1 MLTVPSDS
9 AARARALDPDSSFLV
24 QAPAGSGKTE
34 LLTDR
39 ILALLARVQRPEE
52 IVAITFTRKAAAEM
66 HARVLEKLAAAH
78 QERPSEPYRVRSWE
92 LARAAMQRNQ
102 EQQWDLLAYP
112 ARLSIRTIDSLCAH
126 LVRAMP
132 WITGL
137 GGVPAITDK
146 AQEHYEAAA
155 WATLEMAESVP
166 SVARFLEHMDVNL
179 LQAQALLASM
189 LASRDQWLPAVGQGG
204 DVAFLQDSLR
214 EVVEQQLQQLSDALP
229 PGWAQTLAPVACF
242 AASNLEAGDVLALAD
257 WQGDPLA
264 PVMEDVPRWRGLA
277 ALLLTETGS
286 LRKSLTVRNGFPP
299 KTAQKEILTEW
310 LGNCLGTEPWIARL
324 ASARLL
330 PEQYSAQQQEVLANL
345 IQVLWLAAAQLKL
358 RFAEKAEVDFTEI
371 AQRALQAL
379 GDADEPGELL
389 LRMDRSIRHLLVD
402 EFQDTSQSQ
411 VQLLERL
418 TSGWEPGDGRSLFL
432 VGDPMQSIY
441 RFRKAE
447 VGLFL
452 QVWQARRL
460 GEVEL
465 EPLNLSNNFRSHPR
479 LVEWVNQVGAQLFPA
494 RPDPD
499 LGMVTYEHST
509 AFKPDI
515 PEWAVHFHPC
525 WHFRVARGED
535 AMPSQQAAQERAVQ
549 EAVQCAAQALERYQD
564 SEHPVAILV
573 RARSHLHGLVRKL
586 GEQGIPCR
594 AVELE
599 PLQQRPV
606 VADLV
611 QLVRALAHPA
621 DRLAWL
627 SVLRSPLI
635 GLRLESLH
643 RLCALYPT
651 QTLAEL
657 SSGLSARP
665 VMHGELQQAQ
675 AQTGRQELPS
685 DGGNA
690 VTARPE
696 RFSHPSRFQDWDADE
711 RARLLFACQILLDRG
726 NRSGLMP
733 FAAWVQECW
742 TRLGGPQVYPS
753 LADQADAEQVL
764 RLLEELCP
772 YGPPDQQQFQARVES
787 LYATPQGTGKA
798 VEVMTIH
805 KSKGLEFETVILFG
819 LHKQSANDSEP
830 LIRLE
835 HSADRLILGP
845 ISHKGSEQRDPVS
858 QFLAARE
865 RIRAE
870 QESHRLLYVALTRAR
885 QELHLFGELSITQ
898 DKGLREP
905 DGRSLLSRLW
915 PVLQQPQAPVWQ
927 AEQGS
932 QHEEPGQGPAA
943 LLQRVVSLP
952 AAPPEQLQTAS
963 SSYQSW
969 QWSLDT
975 THEKAIGTVA
985 HDWLEKLGREG
996 LDPWPVERLQQ
1007 SRTVMRRQL
1016 LRAGVPSTYLDDAAQ
1031 SLFEAIIATVQTE
1044 RGRWLLGVSR
1054 AYREWSLLD
1063 VSGRVSIIDLAISQE
1078 DHWLVVDYKTGRP
1091 AEHESL
1097 DDFKARMLDRYAPQ
1111 LQRYC
1116 EQVQALDGRPA
1127 QAALYFPRADLWLP
1141 Y

>member
-242 AASNLEAGDVLALAD
+242 AASNLEAGDVLALAN

-657 SSGLSARP
+657 SSGLSASP

-675 AQTGRQELPS
+675 AQTGRQELSS

-696 RFSHPSRFQDWDADE
+696 RFSHPSRFQDWDAGE

>member
-1 MLTVPSDS
+1 MLTAPSDS
-9 AARARALDPDSSFLV
+9 PARARALDPESSFLV

-66 HARVLEKLAAAH
+66 HARVLEKLAAAD
-78 QERPSEPYRVRSWE
+78 QERPAEPYRVRSWE

-179 LQAQALLASM
+179 LQAQALLAGM

-204 DVAFLQDSLR
+204 DVALLQDSLR
-214 EVVEQQLQQLSDALP
+214 EVVEQQLQQLSDCLP
-229 PGWAQTLAPVACF
+229 PGWARTLAPLACF
-242 AASNLEAGDVLALAD
+242 AASNLESGDVLALAD
-257 WQGDPLA
+257 WQGDNLA
-264 PVMEDVPRWRGLA
+264 PVMDDLPRWRGLA
-277 ALLLTETGS
+277 ALLLTDKGD

-299 KTAQKEILTEW
+299 KTAQKEMLTEW
-310 LGNCLGTEPWIARL
+310 LGNFLGMEPWISRL

-330 PEQYSAQQQEVLANL
+330 PAQYSEQQQEVLSNL

-418 TSGWEPGDGRSLFL
+418 TSGWEPDDGRSLFL

-452 QVWQARRL
+452 QVWQARCL

-479 LVEWVNQVGAQLFPA
+479 LVEWVNKVGAQLFPA
-494 RPDPD
+494 QPDPD

-515 PEWAVHFHPC
+515 PEWAVQFHPS

-535 AMPSQQAAQERAVQ
+535 AVPSQQAAQERAVE
-549 EAVQCAAQALERYQD
+549 EAVQCAAQALERYQE

-635 GLRLESLH
+635 GLRLDSLH
-643 RLCALYPT
+643 RLCALHPT

-657 SSGLSARP
+657 T
-665 VMHGELQQAQ
+665 H
-675 AQTGRQELPS
+675 
-685 DGGNA
+685 N
-690 VTARPE
+690 
-696 RFSHPSRFQDWDADE
+696 QDFEDWEPNE

-733 FAAWVQECW
+733 FAGWVQECW
-742 TRLGGPQVYPS
+742 TRLGGSQVYPS

-772 YGPPDQQQFQARVES
+772 YGPPDQQQLQARVES

-819 LHKQSANDSEP
+819 LHKQSAADSEP

-835 HSADRLILGP
+835 HSAERLILGP

-885 QELHLFGELSITQ
+885 QELHLFAELSITQ
-898 DKGLREP
+898 DKGLRDP
-905 DGRSLLSRLW
+905 DGRSLLSRVW
-915 PVLQQPQAPVWQ
+915 PVLVQPEAPVWQ
-927 AEQGS
+927 AEQGVL
-932 QHEEPGQGPAA
+932 QENAGQSSAA
-943 LLQRVVSLP
+943 LLQRVLSLP
-952 AAPPEQLQTAS
+952 AAPPEQLQAATS
-963 SSYQSW
+963 QYQSW

-996 LDPWPVERLQQ
+996 LEQWPVERLQQ
-1007 SRTVMRRQL
+1007 GRSVMRRQL
-1016 LRAGVPSTYLDDAAQ
+1016 LRAGVPANYLDEAAQ
-1031 SLFEAIIATVQTE
+1031 SLFEAIAATVQTE
-1044 RGRWLLGVSR
+1044 RGRWLLGVTR

-1091 AEHESL
+1091 AEHESQ
-1097 DDFKARMLDRYAPQ
+1097 DDFAARMLLRYAPQ

>member
-657 SSGLSARP
+657 SSGLSASP

-819 LHKQSANDSEP
+819 LHKQSANDAEP

>member
-1 MLTVPSDS
+1 MD
-9 AARARALDPDSSFLV
+9 
-24 QAPAGSGKTE
+24 
-34 LLTDR
+34 
-39 ILALLARVQRPEE
+39 
-52 IVAITFTRKAAAEM
+52 
-66 HARVLEKLAAAH
+66 
-78 QERPSEPYRVRSWE
+78 
-92 LARAAMQRNQ
+92 
-102 EQQWDLLAYP
+102 DL
-112 ARLSIRTIDSLCAH
+112 
-126 LVRAMP
+126 
-132 WITGL
+132 
-137 GGVPAITDK
+137 
-146 AQEHYEAAA
+146 
-155 WATLEMAESVP
+155 
-166 SVARFLEHMDVNL
+166 
-179 LQAQALLASM
+179 
-189 LASRDQWLPAVGQGG
+189 
-204 DVAFLQDSLR
+204 
-214 EVVEQQLQQLSDALP
+214 
-229 PGWAQTLAPVACF
+229 
-242 AASNLEAGDVLALAD
+242 
-257 WQGDPLA
+257 
-264 PVMEDVPRWRGLA
+264 PRWRGLA
-277 ALLLTETGS
+277 ALLLTDKGD

-310 LGNCLGTEPWIARL
+310 LSNCLGAEPWIARL

-330 PEQYSAQQQEVLANL
+330 PEQYSPQQQEVLSNL

-479 LVEWVNQVGAQLFPA
+479 LVEWVNKVGAQLFPA

-515 PEWAVHFHPC
+515 PEWAVHFHPS

-535 AMPSQQAAQERAVQ
+535 AVPSQQAAQERAVQ

-643 RLCALYPT
+643 RLCALHPT

-657 SSGLSARP
+657 T
-665 VMHGELQQAQ
+665 QN
-675 AQTGRQELPS
+675 QE
-685 DGGNA
+685 
-690 VTARPE
+690 
-696 RFSHPSRFQDWDADE
+696 FQDWDPDE
-711 RARLLFACQILLDRG
+711 RARLLFACQILLDRR

-742 TRLGGPQVYPS
+742 TRLGGPRVYPS

-772 YGPPDQQQFQARVES
+772 YGPPDQQQLQARVES

-819 LHKQSANDSEP
+819 LHKQSAADSEP

-835 HSADRLILGP
+835 HSAERLILGP

-885 QELHLFGELSITQ
+885 QELHLFAELSITQ

-905 DGRSLLSRLW
+905 DGRSLLSRVW
-915 PVLQQPQAPVWQ
+915 PVLDQPQAPVWQ
-927 AEQGS
+927 AEQGG
-932 QHEEPGQGPAA
+932 QQEESGQSSAA

-952 AAPPEQLQTAS
+952 AAPPEQLPSAS
-963 SSYQSW
+963 PQYQSW

-996 LDPWPVERLQQ
+996 LDQWPVERLQQ
-1007 SRTVMRRQL
+1007 SRAVMRRQL
-1016 LRAGVPSTYLDDAAQ
+1016 QRAGVPASYLDDAAQ
-1031 SLFEAIIATVQTE
+1031 SLFEAITATVQTE
-1044 RGRWLLGVSR
+1044 RGRWLLGVTR

-1097 DDFKARMLDRYAPQ
+1097 DDFKARMLERYAPQ

>member
-657 SSGLSARP
+657 SSGLSASP

>member
-657 SSGLSARP
+657 SSGLSASP

-675 AQTGRQELPS
+675 AQTGRQELSS

-696 RFSHPSRFQDWDADE
+696 RFSHPSRFQDWDAGE

-1016 LRAGVPSTYLDDAAQ
+1016 LRAGVPSTYLDEAAQ

>member
-166 SVARFLEHMDVNL
+166 SVARFLAHMDVNL

-657 SSGLSARP
+657 SSGLSASP

-675 AQTGRQELPS
+675 AQTGRQELSS

-696 RFSHPSRFQDWDADE
+696 RFSHPSRFQDWDAGE

>member
-657 SSGLSARP
+657 SSGLSACP

-675 AQTGRQELPS
+675 AQTGRQELSS

-996 LDPWPVERLQQ
+996 LGPWPVERLQQ

>member
-657 SSGLSARP
+657 SSGLSACP

-675 AQTGRQELPS
+675 AQTGRQELSS

-696 RFSHPSRFQDWDADE
+696 RFSHPSRFQDWDAGE

>member
-657 SSGLSARP
+657 SSGLSASP

-1016 LRAGVPSTYLDDAAQ
+1016 LRAGVPSTYLDEAAQ

>member
-1 MLTVPSDS
+1 MLTAPSDS
-9 AARARALDPDSSFLV
+9 PARARALDPESSFLV

-66 HARVLEKLAAAH
+66 HARVLEKLAAAD
-78 QERPSEPYRVRSWE
+78 QERPAEPYRVRSWE

-102 EQQWDLLAYP
+102 EQHWDLLAYP

-179 LQAQALLASM
+179 LQAQALLAGM
-189 LASRDQWLPAVGQGG
+189 LASRDQWLSAVGQGG
-204 DVAFLQDSLR
+204 DVALLQDSLR
-214 EVVEQQLQQLSDALP
+214 EVVEQQLQQLSDSLP
-229 PGWAQTLAPVACF
+229 PGWAQTLAPLACF
-242 AASNLEAGDVLALAD
+242 AASNLESGDVLALAD
-257 WQGDPLA
+257 WQGDKLA
-264 PVMEDVPRWRGLA
+264 PVMDDLPRWRGLA
-277 ALLLTETGS
+277 ALLLTDKGD

-299 KTAQKEILTEW
+299 KTAQKETLTEW
-310 LGNCLGTEPWIARL
+310 LGNCLGMEPWISRL

-330 PEQYSAQQQEVLANL
+330 PAQYSEQQQEVLSNL

-418 TSGWEPGDGRSLFL
+418 TSGWEPNDGRSLFL

-479 LVEWVNQVGAQLFPA
+479 LVEWVNKVGAQLFPA
-494 RPDPD
+494 QPDPD

-515 PEWAVHFHPC
+515 PEWAVQFHPS

-535 AMPSQQAAQERAVQ
+535 AVPSQQAAQERAVE
-549 EAVQCAAQALERYQD
+549 EAVQCAAQALERYQE

-635 GLRLESLH
+635 GLRLDSLH
-643 RLCALYPT
+643 RLCALHPT

-657 SSGLSARP
+657 T
-665 VMHGELQQAQ
+665 H
-675 AQTGRQELPS
+675 
-685 DGGNA
+685 N
-690 VTARPE
+690 
-696 RFSHPSRFQDWDADE
+696 QDFEDWEPNE

-733 FAAWVQECW
+733 FAGWVQECW

-772 YGPPDQQQFQARVES
+772 YGPPDQQQLQARVES

-819 LHKQSANDSEP
+819 LHKQSAADSEP

-835 HSADRLILGP
+835 HSAERLILGP

-885 QELHLFGELSITQ
+885 QELHLFAELSITQ
-898 DKGLREP
+898 DKGLRDP
-905 DGRSLLSRLW
+905 DGRSLLSRVW
-915 PVLQQPQAPVWQ
+915 PVLVQPEAPVWQ
-927 AEQGS
+927 AEQGVL
-932 QHEEPGQGPAA
+932 QENAGQSSAA

-952 AAPPEQLQTAS
+952 AAPPEQLQAAS
-963 SSYQSW
+963 SQYQSW

-996 LDPWPVERLQQ
+996 LEQWPVERLQQ
-1007 SRTVMRRQL
+1007 GRSVMRRQL
-1016 LRAGVPSTYLDDAAQ
+1016 LRAGVPATYLDEAAQ
-1031 SLFEAIIATVQTE
+1031 SLFEAIAATVQTE
-1044 RGRWLLGVSR
+1044 RGRWLLGVTR

-1091 AEHESL
+1091 AEHESK
-1097 DDFKARMLDRYAPQ
+1097 DDFAARMLLRYAPQ

>member
-1 MLTVPSDS
+1 MVTVPSDS
-9 AARARALDPDSSFLV
+9 PARARALDPESSFLV

-66 HARVLEKLAAAH
+66 HARVLEKLAAAN
-78 QERPSEPYRVRSWE
+78 QERPAEPYRVRSWE

-179 LQAQALLASM
+179 LQAQALLAGM

-214 EVVEQQLQQLSDALP
+214 EVVEQQLQQLSDSLP
-229 PGWAQTLAPVACF
+229 PGWARTLAPLACF
-242 AASNLEAGDVLALAD
+242 AASNLESGDVLALAD
-257 WQGDPLA
+257 WQGDNLA
-264 PVMEDVPRWRGLA
+264 PVMDDLPRWRGLA
-277 ALLLTETGS
+277 ALLLTDKGD

-299 KTAQKEILTEW
+299 KTAQKEMLTEW
-310 LGNCLGTEPWIARL
+310 LSNCLGAEPWIARL

-330 PEQYSAQQQEVLANL
+330 PEQYSPQQQEVLSNL

-479 LVEWVNQVGAQLFPA
+479 LVEWVNKVGAQLFPA

-515 PEWAVHFHPC
+515 PEWAVHFHPS

-535 AMPSQQAAQERAVQ
+535 AVPSQQAAQERAVQ

-657 SSGLSARP
+657 T
-665 VMHGELQQAQ
+665 HNQDFE
-675 AQTGRQELPS
+675 
-685 DGGNA
+685 
-690 VTARPE
+690 
-696 RFSHPSRFQDWDADE
+696 DWDANE
-711 RARLLFACQILLDRG
+711 RARLLFACQILLDKG

-772 YGPPDQQQFQARVES
+772 YGPPDQQQLQARVES

-819 LHKQSANDSEP
+819 LHKQSAADSEP

-835 HSADRLILGP
+835 HSAERLILGP

-885 QELHLFGELSITQ
+885 QELHLFAELSITQ

-905 DGRSLLSRLW
+905 DGRSLLSRVW
-915 PVLQQPQAPVWQ
+915 PVLEQPQAPVWQ
-927 AEQGS
+927 AEQGG
-932 QHEEPGQGPAA
+932 QQEEAGQGSAA

-952 AAPPEQLQTAS
+952 AVPPEQLQADS
-963 SSYQSW
+963 PQYQSW

-996 LDPWPVERLQQ
+996 LEQWPVERLQQ
-1007 SRTVMRRQL
+1007 GRAVMRRQL
-1016 LRAGVPSTYLDDAAQ
+1016 LRAGVPATYLDEAAQ
-1031 SLFEAIIATVQTE
+1031 SLFEAITATVQTE

-1097 DDFKARMLDRYAPQ
+1097 DDFKARMLERYAPQ

>member
-9 AARARALDPDSSFLV
+9 PARARALDPESSFLV

-66 HARVLEKLAAAH
+66 HARVLEKLAAAD
-78 QERPSEPYRVRSWE
+78 QDRPAEPYRVRSWE

-146 AQEHYEAAA
+146 ALEHYETAA

-179 LQAQALLASM
+179 LQAQALLAGM

-204 DVAFLQDSLR
+204 NVALLQDSLR
-214 EVVEQQLQQLSDALP
+214 EVVEQQLQQLSDSLP
-229 PGWAQTLAPVACF
+229 PGWARTLAPLACF
-242 AASNLEAGDVLALAD
+242 AASNLDTGDVLALAD
-257 WQGDPLA
+257 WQGDTLA
-264 PVMEDVPRWRGLA
+264 PVMDDLPRWRGLA
-277 ALLLTETGS
+277 ALLLTDKGD

-299 KTAQKEILTEW
+299 KTAQKEALTEW
-310 LGNCLGTEPWIARL
+310 LGNCLGAESWVSRL

-330 PEQYSAQQQEVLANL
+330 PAQYSEQQQEVLSNL

-494 RPDPD
+494 QADPD

-515 PEWAVHFHPC
+515 PEWAVQFHPS

-535 AMPSQQAAQERAVQ
+535 NVPSQQAAQERAVA
-549 EAVQCAAQALERYQD
+549 EAVSCAAQALQRYQE

-627 SVLRSPLI
+627 AVLRSPLI

-643 RLCALYPT
+643 RLCALHPT
-651 QTLAEL
+651 KTLAEL
-657 SSGLSARP
+657 T
-665 VMHGELQQAQ
+665 HNQNFE
-675 AQTGRQELPS
+675 
-685 DGGNA
+685 
-690 VTARPE
+690 
-696 RFSHPSRFQDWDADE
+696 DWDPNE
-711 RARLLFACQILLDRG
+711 RTRLLFAYQILLDRG

-733 FAAWVQECW
+733 FAGWVQECW
-742 TRLGGPQVYPS
+742 VRLGGPQVYPS

-772 YGPPDQQQFQARVES
+772 YGPPDQQQLQARVES

-805 KSKGLEFETVILFG
+805 KSKGLEFETVILFS
-819 LHKQSANDSEP
+819 LHKQSAADSEP

-835 HSADRLILGP
+835 HSAERLILGP
-845 ISHKGSEQRDPVS
+845 ISHKGSELRDPVS

-885 QELHLFGELSITQ
+885 QELHLFAELSITQ

-905 DGRSLLSRLW
+905 DGRSLLSRVW
-915 PVLQQPQAPVWQ
+915 PVLVQPEAPVWQ
-927 AEQGS
+927 AEQGVPQDNS
-932 QHEEPGQGPAA
+932 GSSSAA
-943 LLQRVVSLP
+943 LLQRVVNLP
-952 AAPPEQLQTAS
+952 AVPPEQLEAATPQ
-963 SSYQSW
+963 YQSW

-985 HDWLEKLGREG
+985 HDWLERLGREG
-996 LDPWPVERLQQ
+996 LEQWPVERLQQ
-1007 SRTVMRRQL
+1007 GRGVMRRQL
-1016 LRAGVPSTYLDDAAQ
+1016 LRAGVPATYLDDAAQ
-1031 SLFEAIIATVQTE
+1031 SLFEAIAATIQTE
-1044 RGRWLLGVSR
+1044 RGRWLLGVTR

-1091 AEHESL
+1091 AEHESHA
-1097 DDFKARMLDRYAPQ
+1097 DFSARMLERYAPQ

-1127 QAALYFPRADLWLP
+1127 QAALYFPRADLWVP

>member
-657 SSGLSARP
+657 SSGLSASP

-675 AQTGRQELPS
+675 AQTGRQELSS

-696 RFSHPSRFQDWDADE
+696 RFSHPSRFQDWDAGE

-975 THEKAIGTVA
+975 THGKAIGTVA

-1016 LRAGVPSTYLDDAAQ
+1016 LRAGVPSTYLDEAAQ

>member
-657 SSGLSARP
+657 SSGLSASP

-675 AQTGRQELPS
+675 AQTGRQEFSS

>member
-9 AARARALDPDSSFLV
+9 PARARALDPESSFLV

-66 HARVLEKLAAAH
+66 HARVLEKLAAAD
-78 QERPSEPYRVRSWE
+78 QDRPAEPYRVRSWE

-146 AQEHYEAAA
+146 ALEHYETAA

-179 LQAQALLASM
+179 LQAQALLAGM

-204 DVAFLQDSLR
+204 NVALLQDSLR
-214 EVVEQQLQQLSDALP
+214 EVVEQQLQQLSDSLP
-229 PGWAQTLAPVACF
+229 PGWGRTLAPLACF

-257 WQGDPLA
+257 WQGDTLA
-264 PVMEDVPRWRGLA
+264 PVMDDLPRWRGLA
-277 ALLLTETGS
+277 ALLLTDKGD

-299 KTAQKEILTEW
+299 KTAQKEALTEW
-310 LGNCLGTEPWIARL
+310 LGNCLGAESWVSRL

-330 PEQYSAQQQEVLANL
+330 PAQYSEQQQEVLSNL

-452 QVWQARRL
+452 QVWQARCL
-460 GEVEL
+460 GDVEL

-494 RPDPD
+494 QPDPD

-515 PEWAVHFHPC
+515 PEWVVQFHPS

-535 AMPSQQAAQERAVQ
+535 TVPSQQAAQEHAVA
-549 EAVQCAAQALERYQD
+549 EAVSCAAHALQRYQD

-643 RLCALYPT
+643 RLCALHPT
-651 QTLAEL
+651 QTLIEL
-657 SSGLSARP
+657 THNQGF
-665 VMHGELQQAQ
+665 E
-675 AQTGRQELPS
+675 
-685 DGGNA
+685 
-690 VTARPE
+690 
-696 RFSHPSRFQDWDADE
+696 DWDPNE
-711 RARLLFACQILLDRG
+711 RARLLFACQILLDRA

-733 FAAWVQECW
+733 FAGWVQECW

-772 YGPPDQQQFQARVES
+772 YGPPDQQQLQARVES
-787 LYATPQGTGKA
+787 LYATPQGTGKT

-819 LHKQSANDSEP
+819 LHKQSAADSEP

-835 HSADRLILGP
+835 HSAERLILGP

-885 QELHLFGELSITQ
+885 QELHLFAELSITQ

-905 DGRSLLSRLW
+905 DGRSLLSRVW
-915 PVLQQPQAPVWQ
+915 PVLVQPEAPVWQ
-927 AEQGS
+927 A
-932 QHEEPGQGPAA
+932 GQGVLQEDSGQSSAA
-943 LLQRVVSLP
+943 LLQRVVNLP
-952 AAPPEQLQTAS
+952 AVPPEQLETATQQ
-963 SSYQSW
+963 YQSW

-985 HDWLEKLGREG
+985 HDWLERLGREG
-996 LDPWPVERLQQ
+996 LEQWPVERLQQ
-1007 SRTVMRRQL
+1007 GRAVMRRQL
-1016 LRAGVPSTYLDDAAQ
+1016 LRAGVPATYLDDAAQ
-1031 SLFEAIIATVQTE
+1031 SLFEAIAATIQTE
-1044 RGRWLLGVSR
+1044 RGRWLLGVTR

-1097 DDFKARMLDRYAPQ
+1097 ADFSARMLARYAPQ

>member
-657 SSGLSARP
+657 SSGLSACP

-675 AQTGRQELPS
+675 AQTGRQELSS

-696 RFSHPSRFQDWDADE
+696 RFSHPSRFQDWDAGE

-1016 LRAGVPSTYLDDAAQ
+1016 LRAGVPSTYLDEAAQ

-1127 QAALYFPRADLWLP
+1127 QAALYFPRVDLWLP

>member
-1 MLTVPSDS
+1 MFTIPSDS
-9 AARARALDPDSSFLV
+9 QARARALDPDASFLV

-66 HARVLEKLAAAH
+66 HARVLEKLAAAD
-78 QERPSEPYRVRSWE
+78 QERPAEPYRVRSWE

-155 WATLEMAESVP
+155 WATLEMAESIP

-179 LQAQALLASM
+179 LQAQALLAGM
-189 LASRDQWLPAVGQGG
+189 LASRDQWLPAMGQGG
-204 DVAFLQDSLR
+204 DLALLQDSLR
-214 EVVEQQLQQLSDALP
+214 EVVEQQLQQLSESLP
-229 PGWAQTLAPVACF
+229 PGWSTTLAPLACF
-242 AASNLEAGDVLALAD
+242 AASNLDAGDVLALAD
-257 WQGDPLA
+257 WRGDTLA
-264 PVMEDVPRWRGLA
+264 PVMDDLPRWRGLA
-277 ALLLTETGS
+277 ALLLTDKGD

-299 KTAQKEILTEW
+299 KTAQKEALSEW
-310 LGNCLGTEPWIARL
+310 LANCLGTESWVSRL

-330 PEQYSAQQQEVLANL
+330 PAQYSEQQQEVLSNL

-418 TSGWEPGDGRSLFL
+418 TSGWEPDDGRSLFL

-452 QVWQARRL
+452 QVWQAKRL

-479 LVEWVNQVGAQLFPA
+479 LVEWVNQVGAQLFPP

-509 AFKPDI
+509 AFKPDV
-515 PEWAVHFHPC
+515 PQWAVQFHPS

-535 AMPSQQAAQERAVQ
+535 AVPSQQAAQERAVDD
-549 EAVQCAAQALERYQD
+549 AVQCAAQALQRYQD

-635 GLRLESLH
+635 GLRLDSLH
-643 RLCALYPT
+643 RLCALHPT

-657 SSGLSARP
+657 TQG
-665 VMHGELQQAQ
+665 
-675 AQTGRQELPS
+675 
-685 DGGNA
+685 
-690 VTARPE
+690 
-696 RFSHPSRFQDWDADE
+696 QDFNDWEADE

-742 TRLGGPQVYPS
+742 LRLGGPQVYPS

-772 YGPPDQQQFQARVES
+772 YGPPDQQQLQSRVES

-819 LHKQSANDSEP
+819 LHKQSAADSEP

-835 HSADRLILGP
+835 HSAERLILGP

-885 QELHLFGELSITQ
+885 QELHLFAELSITP

-905 DGRSLLSRLW
+905 DGRSLLSRVW
-915 PVLQQPQAPVWQ
+915 PVLEQPSTPVWQ
-927 AEQGS
+927 AEQNVR
-932 QHEEPGQGPAA
+932 QEEDGQSSAA
-943 LLQRVVSLP
+943 LLQRVVSVPALA
-952 AAPPEQLQTAS
+952 AAPVQS
-963 SSYQSW
+963 SNPQYQSW

-996 LDPWPVERLQQ
+996 LDQWPVERLQQ
-1007 SRTVMRRQL
+1007 GRAVMRRQL
-1016 LRAGVPSTYLDDAAQ
+1016 LRAGVPAAYLDEAAQ
-1031 SLFEAIIATVQTE
+1031 SLFEAIKATVETE

-1091 AEHESL
+1091 AEHETL
-1097 DDFKARMLDRYAPQ
+1097 EAFAERMRERYAPQ
-1111 LQRYC
+1111 LERYC

>member
-1 MLTVPSDS
+1 MSFQPSDS
-9 AARARALDPDSSFLV
+9 DARSRALDPDRSFLV

-39 ILALLARVQRPEE
+39 ILGLLARVDRPEE

-66 HARVLEKLAAAH
+66 HARVLEKLAAAD
-78 QERPSEPYRVRSWE
+78 QPCPSEPYRVRSWE
-92 LARAAMQRNQ
+92 LACEAMRRNR
-102 EQQWDLLAYP
+102 EQKWDLLAYP

-132 WITGL
+132 WVTGL
-137 GGVPAITDK
+137 GGVPAIADN
-146 AQEHYEAAA
+146 ALEHYEAAA

-179 LQAQALLASM
+179 TQAQALLAAM
-189 LASRDQWLPAVGQGG
+189 LASRDQWLPALGASG
-204 DVAFLQDSLR
+204 DVSVLQESLR
-214 EVVEQQLQQLSDALP
+214 EVVEQQLEQLRRCMP
-229 PGWAQTLAPVACF
+229 PGWAPTLAPLARF
-242 AASNLEAGDVLALAD
+242 AAANLDDGEVLALAD
-257 WQGDPLA
+257 WDGEPLA
-264 PVMEDVPRWRGLA
+264 PVMDELPRWRGLA
-277 ALLLTETGS
+277 CLLLTDKGDV
-286 LRKSLTVRNGFPP
+286 RKSLTVRNGFPP
-299 KTAQKEILTEW
+299 KTAEKELLADW
-310 LGNCLGTEPWIARL
+310 LGRCLGTEPWVSRL
-324 ASARLL
+324 AAARLL
-330 PEQYSAQQQEVLANL
+330 PSQYSAQQQDVLANL

-358 RFAEKAEVDFTEI
+358 RFAEKSEVDFTEI
-371 AQRALQAL
+371 AQRALEAL
-379 GDADEPGELL
+379 GDAQEPGELL

-452 QVWQARRL
+452 RVWQERRL
-460 GEVEL
+460 GDVPL
-465 EPLNLSNNFRSHPR
+465 EPLNLTNNFRSHPR
-479 LVEWVNQVGAQLFPA
+479 LVEWVNRVGTQLFP
-494 RPDPD
+494 RQPDPE
-499 LGMVTYEHST
+499 LGMVTYEESI
-509 AFKPDI
+509 AFRPDE
-515 PEWAVHFHPC
+515 PGSAVEFHAS

-535 AMPSQQAAQERAVQ
+535 GTAAQQTAQ
-549 EAVQCAAQALERYQD
+549 DEAVEQAVRCAGAALQRH
-564 SEHPVAILV
+564 SGSPHPVAILV
-573 RARSHLHGLVRKL
+573 RARSHLSGLVRKL

-627 SVLRSPLI
+627 SLLRSPMI
-635 GLRLESLH
+635 GLRLDSLH
-643 RLCALYPT
+643 RLCARHPR
-651 QTLAEL
+651 QAMPEL
-657 SSGLSARP
+657 LRDCEALDWEP
-665 VMHGELQQAQ
+665 GE
-675 AQTGRQELPS
+675 RE
-685 DGGNA
+685 
-690 VTARPE
+690 
-696 RFSHPSRFQDWDADE
+696 
-711 RARLLFACQILLDRG
+711 RLLFARQVLLDEG

-742 TRLGGPQVYPS
+742 TRLGGERVYPTV
-753 LADQADAEQVL
+753 ADQADAEQVL

-772 YGPPDQQQFQARVES
+772 YGPPDQQLLQARVES
-787 LYATPQGTGKA
+787 LYATPQGSGKA

-819 LHKQSANDSEP
+819 LHKQSAADSEP

-835 HSADRLILGP
+835 HSAERLILGP
-845 ISHKGSEQRDPVS
+845 ITHRASEDRDPVS

-885 QELHLFGELSITQ
+885 RELHLFAELSITQ

-915 PVLQQPQAPVWQ
+915 SAVTPPPAPPWQ
-927 AEQGS
+927 AVLDSQTEAGEQLA
-932 QHEEPGQGPAA
+932 GPP
-943 LLQRVVSLP
+943 LVRVASLP
-952 AAPPEQLQTAS
+952 DLPPGLQAGSTQAH
-963 SSYQSW
+963 QAW
-969 QWSLDT
+969 NWTLDT
-975 THEKAIGTVA
+975 SHETAIGTVA
-985 HDWLEKLGREG
+985 HAWLEKLGREG
-996 LDPWPVERLQQ
+996 LEQWPLERLRE
-1007 SRTVMRRQL
+1007 SRPVMWRQL
-1016 LRAGVPSTYLDDAAQ
+1016 QRAGVPGAYLDEAGQA
-1031 SLFEAIIATVQTE
+1031 LFEAVAATTQSE
-1044 RGRWLLGVSR
+1044 QGRWLLGVAR
-1054 AYREWSLLD
+1054 AHREWSLLD

-1078 DHWLVVDYKTGRP
+1078 DHWLVVDYKTSRP
-1091 AEHESL
+1091 APGESL
-1097 DDFKARMLDRYAPQ
+1097 ELFRERMLQRYAPQ
-1111 LQRYC
+1111 LERYC
-1116 EQVQALDGRPA
+1116 AQVAALDGRPA
-1127 QAALYFPRADLWLP
+1127 RGALYFPRADLWVP

>member
-657 SSGLSARP
+657 SSGLSASP

-675 AQTGRQELPS
+675 AQTGRQELSS

-696 RFSHPSRFQDWDADE
+696 RFSHPSRFQDWDAGE

>member
-1 MLTVPSDS
+1 
-9 AARARALDPDSSFLV
+9 
-24 QAPAGSGKTE
+24 
-34 LLTDR
+34 
-39 ILALLARVQRPEE
+39 
-52 IVAITFTRKAAAEM
+52 
-66 HARVLEKLAAAH
+66 
-78 QERPSEPYRVRSWE
+78 
-92 LARAAMQRNQ
+92 
-102 EQQWDLLAYP
+102 
-112 ARLSIRTIDSLCAH
+112 
-126 LVRAMP
+126 
-132 WITGL
+132 
-137 GGVPAITDK
+137 
-146 AQEHYEAAA
+146 
-155 WATLEMAESVP
+155 
-166 SVARFLEHMDVNL
+166 
-179 LQAQALLASM
+179 
-189 LASRDQWLPAVGQGG
+189 
-204 DVAFLQDSLR
+204 
-214 EVVEQQLQQLSDALP
+214 
-229 PGWAQTLAPVACF
+229 
-242 AASNLEAGDVLALAD
+242 
-257 WQGDPLA
+257 
-264 PVMEDVPRWRGLA
+264 
-277 ALLLTETGS
+277 
-286 LRKSLTVRNGFPP
+286 
-299 KTAQKEILTEW
+299 
-310 LGNCLGTEPWIARL
+310 
-324 ASARLL
+324 L
-330 PEQYSAQQQEVLANL
+330 PEQYSPQQQEVLSNL

-479 LVEWVNQVGAQLFPA
+479 LVEWVNKVGAQLFPA

-515 PEWAVHFHPC
+515 PEWAVHFHPS

-535 AMPSQQAAQERAVQ
+535 AVPSQQAAQERAVQ

-643 RLCALYPT
+643 RLCALHPT

-657 SSGLSARP
+657 T
-665 VMHGELQQAQ
+665 QN
-675 AQTGRQELPS
+675 QE
-685 DGGNA
+685 
-690 VTARPE
+690 
-696 RFSHPSRFQDWDADE
+696 FQDWDPDE
-711 RARLLFACQILLDRG
+711 RARLLFACQILLDRR

-742 TRLGGPQVYPS
+742 TRLGGPRVYPS

-772 YGPPDQQQFQARVES
+772 YGPPDQQQLQARVES

-819 LHKQSANDSEP
+819 LHKQSAADSEP

-835 HSADRLILGP
+835 HSAERLILGP

-885 QELHLFGELSITQ
+885 QELHLFAELSITQ

-905 DGRSLLSRLW
+905 DGRSLLSRVW
-915 PVLQQPQAPVWQ
+915 PVLDQPQAPVWQ
-927 AEQGS
+927 AEQGG
-932 QHEEPGQGPAA
+932 QQEESGQSSAA

-952 AAPPEQLQTAS
+952 AAPPEQLPSAS
-963 SSYQSW
+963 PQYQSW

-996 LDPWPVERLQQ
+996 LDQWPVERLQQ
-1007 SRTVMRRQL
+1007 SRAVMRRQL
-1016 LRAGVPSTYLDDAAQ
+1016 QRAGVPASYLDDAAQ
-1031 SLFEAIIATVQTE
+1031 SLFEAITATVQTE
-1044 RGRWLLGVSR
+1044 RGRWLLGVTR

-1097 DDFKARMLDRYAPQ
+1097 DDFKARMLERYAPQ

>member
-1 MLTVPSDS
+1 MLTAPSDS
-9 AARARALDPDSSFLV
+9 PARARALDPESSFLV

-66 HARVLEKLAAAH
+66 HARVLEKLAAAD
-78 QERPSEPYRVRSWE
+78 QERPAEPYRVRSWE

-179 LQAQALLASM
+179 LQAQALLAGM

-204 DVAFLQDSLR
+204 DVALLQDSLR
-214 EVVEQQLQQLSDALP
+214 EVVEQQLQQLSDCLP
-229 PGWAQTLAPVACF
+229 PGWARTLAPLACF
-242 AASNLEAGDVLALAD
+242 AASNLESGDVLALAD
-257 WQGDPLA
+257 WQGDNLA
-264 PVMEDVPRWRGLA
+264 PVMDDLPRWRGLA
-277 ALLLTETGS
+277 ALLLTDKGD

-299 KTAQKEILTEW
+299 KTAQKETLTEW
-310 LGNCLGTEPWIARL
+310 LGNCLGMEPWISRL

-330 PEQYSAQQQEVLANL
+330 PAQYSEQQQEVLSNL

-418 TSGWEPGDGRSLFL
+418 TSGWEPDDGRSLFL

-465 EPLNLSNNFRSHPR
+465 EPLHLSNNFRSHPR
-479 LVEWVNQVGAQLFPA
+479 LVEWVNKVGAQLFPA
-494 RPDPD
+494 QPDPD

-515 PEWAVHFHPC
+515 PEWAVQFHPS

-535 AMPSQQAAQERAVQ
+535 AVPSQQAAQERAVE
-549 EAVQCAAQALERYQD
+549 EAVQCAAQALERYQE

-635 GLRLESLH
+635 GLRLDSLH
-643 RLCALYPT
+643 RLCALHPT

-657 SSGLSARP
+657 T
-665 VMHGELQQAQ
+665 H
-675 AQTGRQELPS
+675 
-685 DGGNA
+685 N
-690 VTARPE
+690 
-696 RFSHPSRFQDWDADE
+696 QDFEDWEPNE

-733 FAAWVQECW
+733 FAGWVQECW

-772 YGPPDQQQFQARVES
+772 YGPPDQQQLQARVES

-805 KSKGLEFETVILFG
+805 KSKGLEFEAVILFG
-819 LHKQSANDSEP
+819 LHKQSAADSEP

-835 HSADRLILGP
+835 HSAERLILGP

-885 QELHLFGELSITQ
+885 QELHLFAELSITQ
-898 DKGLREP
+898 DKGLRDP
-905 DGRSLLSRLW
+905 DGRSLLSRVW
-915 PVLQQPQAPVWQ
+915 PVLVQPEAPVWQ
-927 AEQGS
+927 AEQGVL
-932 QHEEPGQGPAA
+932 QENAGQSSAA

-952 AAPPEQLQTAS
+952 ATPPEQLQAAS
-963 SSYQSW
+963 SQYQSW

-996 LDPWPVERLQQ
+996 LEQWPVERLQQ
-1007 SRTVMRRQL
+1007 GRSVMRRQL
-1016 LRAGVPSTYLDDAAQ
+1016 LRAGVPATYLDEAAQ
-1031 SLFEAIIATVQTE
+1031 SLFEAIAATVQTE
-1044 RGRWLLGVSR
+1044 RGRWLLGVTR

-1091 AEHESL
+1091 AEHESQ
-1097 DDFKARMLDRYAPQ
+1097 DDFAARMLLRYAPQ

>member
-657 SSGLSARP
+657 SSGLSASP

-675 AQTGRQELPS
+675 AQTGRQELSS

>member
-1 MLTVPSDS
+1 MSFHPSDS
-9 AARARALDPDSSFLV
+9 DARSRALDPDRSFLV

-39 ILALLARVQRPEE
+39 ILGLLARVDRPEE

-66 HARVLEKLAAAH
+66 HARVLEKLAAAD
-78 QERPSEPYRVRSWE
+78 QPCPSEPYRVRSWE
-92 LARAAMQRNQ
+92 LACEAMRRNR
-102 EQQWDLLAYP
+102 EQKWDLLAYP

-132 WITGL
+132 WVTGL
-137 GGVPAITDK
+137 GGVPAIADN
-146 AQEHYEAAA
+146 ALEHYEAAA

-179 LQAQALLASM
+179 AQAQALLAAM
-189 LASRDQWLPAVGQGG
+189 LASRDQWLPALGAGG
-204 DVAFLQDSLR
+204 DVSVLQESLR
-214 EVVEQQLQQLSDALP
+214 EVVEQQLEQLRRCMP
-229 PGWAQTLAPVACF
+229 PGWAPTLAPLARF
-242 AASNLEAGDVLALAD
+242 AAANLDDGEVLALAD
-257 WQGDPLA
+257 WDGEPLA
-264 PVMEDVPRWRGLA
+264 PVMDELPRWRGLA
-277 ALLLTETGS
+277 CLLLTDKGDV
-286 LRKSLTVRNGFPP
+286 RKSLTVRNGFPP
-299 KTAQKEILTEW
+299 KTVEKELLADW
-310 LGNCLGTEPWIARL
+310 LGRCLGTEPWVSRL
-324 ASARLL
+324 AAARLL
-330 PEQYSAQQQEVLANL
+330 PSQYSAQQQDVLANL

-358 RFAEKAEVDFTEI
+358 RFAEKSEVDFTEI
-371 AQRALQAL
+371 AQRALEAL
-379 GDADEPGELL
+379 GDAQEPGELL

-452 QVWQARRL
+452 RVWQERRL
-460 GEVEL
+460 GDVPL
-465 EPLNLSNNFRSHPR
+465 EPLNLTNNFRSHPR
-479 LVEWVNQVGAQLFPA
+479 LVEWVNRVGMQLFP
-494 RPDPD
+494 RQSDPE
-499 LGMVTYEHST
+499 LGMVTYEESI
-509 AFKPDI
+509 AFRPDE
-515 PEWAVHFHPC
+515 PGSAVEFHAS

-535 AMPSQQAAQERAVQ
+535 GTSAQQTAQD
-549 EAVQCAAQALERYQD
+549 EAVEQAVRCAGAALQRH
-564 SEHPVAILV
+564 SGSPHPVAILV
-573 RARSHLHGLVRKL
+573 RARSHLSGLVRKL

-627 SVLRSPLI
+627 SLLRSPMI
-635 GLRLESLH
+635 GLRLDSLH
-643 RLCALYPT
+643 RLCARHPR
-651 QTLAEL
+651 QAMPEL
-657 SSGLSARP
+657 LRDCEALDWEP
-665 VMHGELQQAQ
+665 GE
-675 AQTGRQELPS
+675 RE
-685 DGGNA
+685 
-690 VTARPE
+690 
-696 RFSHPSRFQDWDADE
+696 
-711 RARLLFACQILLDRG
+711 RLLFARQVLLDEG

-742 TRLGGPQVYPS
+742 TRLGGERVYPTV
-753 LADQADAEQVL
+753 ADQADAEQVL

-772 YGPPDQQQFQARVES
+772 YGPPDQQLLQARVES
-787 LYATPQGTGKA
+787 LYATPQGSGKA

-819 LHKQSANDSEP
+819 LHKQSAADSEP

-835 HSADRLILGP
+835 HSAERLILGP
-845 ISHKGSEQRDPVS
+845 ITHRASEDRDPVS

-885 QELHLFGELSITQ
+885 RELHLFAELSITQ

-915 PVLQQPQAPVWQ
+915 SAVTPPPAPPWQ
-927 AEQGS
+927 AVLDS
-932 QHEEPGQGPAA
+932 QTGAG
-943 LLQRVVSLP
+943 
-952 AAPPEQLQTAS
+952 EQLVGPPLVRVARLPDLPPGLQAGVTQAH
-963 SSYQSW
+963 QAW
-969 QWSLDT
+969 NWTLDT
-975 THEKAIGTVA
+975 SHETAIGTVA
-985 HDWLEKLGREG
+985 HAWLEKLGREG
-996 LDPWPVERLQQ
+996 LDQWPLERLRE
-1007 SRTVMRRQL
+1007 SRPVMWRQL
-1016 LRAGVPSTYLDDAAQ
+1016 QRAGVPGAYLDEAGQA
-1031 SLFEAIIATVQTE
+1031 LFEAVAATTQSE
-1044 RGRWLLGVSR
+1044 QGRWLLGVAR
-1054 AYREWSLLD
+1054 AHREWSLLD

-1078 DHWLVVDYKTGRP
+1078 DHWLVVDYKTSRP
-1091 AEHESL
+1091 APGENLEL
-1097 DDFKARMLDRYAPQ
+1097 FRERMLQRYAPQ
-1111 LQRYC
+1111 LERYC
-1116 EQVQALDGRPA
+1116 AQVAALDGRPA
-1127 QAALYFPRADLWLP
+1127 RGALYFPRADLWVP

>member
-657 SSGLSARP
+657 SSGLSASP

-675 AQTGRQELPS
+675 AQTGRQELSS

-690 VTARPE
+690 VTARLE

-711 RARLLFACQILLDRG
+711 RARLLFACQILLDKG

>member
-137 GGVPAITDK
+137 GGVSAITDK

-657 SSGLSARP
+657 SSGLSASP

-675 AQTGRQELPS
+675 AQTGRQELSS

>member
-657 SSGLSARP
+657 SFGLSASP

-675 AQTGRQELPS
+675 AQTGRQELSS

-819 LHKQSANDSEP
+819 LHKQSANDAEP

-1016 LRAGVPSTYLDDAAQ
+1016 LRAGVPSTYLDEAAQ